1 MDLSWETF
9 ETVDMRIGRIIR
21 VEPNEKARKP
31 AYKLWVDLGE
41 ELGVRQSSAQIT
53 DLYEAD
59 TLPGRLVVCVINFP
73 PKRIAGFKSELLVM
87 GVPDEKGNV
96 ILLRPERDAPLGS
109 RVF

>member
-1 MDLSWETF
+1 MELSWETF
-9 ETVDMRIGRIIR
+9 EQVDMRVGKIIR

-41 ELGVRQSSAQIT
+41 ELGVRQSSGQYKANYSEK
-53 DLYEAD
+53 DLI
-59 TLPGRLVVCVINFP
+59 GQMVVCVVNFP

-87 GVPDEKGNV
+87 GVNDEKGDV
-96 ILLRPERDAPLGS
+96 VFLKPEREAPLGS

>member
-9 ETVDMRIGRIIR
+9 EKVDMRIGRIIR
-21 VEPNEKARKP
+21 VETNEKARKP

-41 ELGVRQSSAQIT
+41 ELGIRQSSGQYTGNYAET
-53 DLYEAD
+53 DL
-59 TLPGRLVVCVINFP
+59 LNQLVVCVVNFP

-87 GVPDEKGNV
+87 GVNDEKGDV
-96 ILLRPERDAPLGS
+96 VFLKPEREAPLGS